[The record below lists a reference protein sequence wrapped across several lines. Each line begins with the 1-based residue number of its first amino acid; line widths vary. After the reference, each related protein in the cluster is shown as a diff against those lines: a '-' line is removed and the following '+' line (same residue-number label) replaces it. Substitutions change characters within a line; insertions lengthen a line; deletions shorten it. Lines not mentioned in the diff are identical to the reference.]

1 MKKKLMSIGLTVF
14 LMFGVVPT
22 GYAGERISENPDVQV
37 LENTD
42 EKKEMQEVEFKDLD
56 KSHWAYDSIN
66 AMNEKGIIVG
76 YDDNKF
82 KPDNTVTYAEFIK
95 MAVIADHE
103 ENVGVC
109 SEGHWANNYYQ
120 EALDRGYFDRADI
133 SYIQLDDQISRS
145 DMALILSN
153 IIGDKE
159 VANYESLDKALTDI
173 KTTAKNEYHI
183 KKVYTEGILSGYPD
197 NTFKPEKTLSR
208 AEAASVIYRLVDKTA
223 RVFPNIEEEEEGEEL
238 ILEVEEETY
247 TVELGEEY
255 EITAPIVRG
264 KLGENGILNVKKAGI
279 GVKNWKPYL
288 KEGDDFCIL
297 FSETKLASGDF
308 RIYLDHRFIG
318 GSTLWINS
326 KEGSELR
333 YVMVDG
339 ENIATISPRNNEE
352 LKVGE
357 YPLILL
363 YYPDNFPDNPCKF
376 IQVTDVTVY
385 NHGNGNLEIIKH

>member
-42 EKKEMQEVEFKDLD
+42 EKKVMQEVEFKDLD

-66 AMNEKGIIVG
+66 AMNERGIIVG

-103 ENVGVC
+103 ENVGVS

-183 KKVYTEGILSGYPD
+183 KKVYTAGILSGYPD

-208 AEAASVIYRLVDKTA
+208 AEAASVIYRLFDKTA
-223 RVFPNIEEEEEGEEL
+223 RVFPNIEEEEQTTEL
-238 ILEVEEETY
+238 IAEVEEKETMY
-247 TVELGEEY
+247 RVNYSSGRYIEVPYY
-255 EITAPIVRG
+255 EA
-264 KLGENGILNVKKAGI
+264 KLGDYGIIDFEVLLGDELMVKSSVVYDAVPLVINHKFQAYAGNVDGTNYW
-279 GVKNWKPYL
+279 VKNGKYVY
-288 KEGDDFCIL
+288 DD
-297 FSETKLASGDF
+297 
-308 RIYLDHRFIG
+308 
-318 GSTLWINS
+318 
-326 KEGSELR
+326 
-333 YVMVDG
+333 YV
-339 ENIATISPRNNEE
+339 ENYTQECHP
-352 LKVGE
+352 
-357 YPLILL
+357 ILL
-363 YYPDNFPDNPCKF
+363 LNLNGTYSCVEFK
-376 IQVTDVTVY
+376 DVTITKVSDGQY
-385 NHGNGNLEIIKH
+385 KTIKH